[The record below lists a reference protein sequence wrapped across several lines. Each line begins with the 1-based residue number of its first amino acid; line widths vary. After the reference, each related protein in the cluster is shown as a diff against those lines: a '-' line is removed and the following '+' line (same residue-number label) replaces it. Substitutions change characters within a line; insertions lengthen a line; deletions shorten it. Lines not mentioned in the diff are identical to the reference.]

1 VRIEGMKFVPE
12 RLEVAAGDTITWTNR
27 DFVPHSV
34 TAAGAAIESGDL
46 AEGKSF
52 TLVAPRKGEIAY
64 ICRLHPM
71 MRAVVIV
78 K

>member
-1 VRIEGMKFVPE
+1 MKFVPE
-12 RLEVAAGDTITWTNR
+12 RVEVAVGDTVTWTNR

-34 TAAGAAIESGDL
+34 TAEGARIESGDL
-46 AEGKSF
+46 AEGRAF
-52 TLVAPRKGEIAY
+52 TLVARQKGEIAY

-71 MRAVVIV
+71 MRAVVTV

>member
-1 VRIEGMKFVPE
+1 MKFVPE
-12 RLEVAAGDTITWTNR
+12 RAEVAVGDTIAWTNR

-34 TAAGAAIESGDL
+34 TAQAAGIESGDL
-46 AEGKSF
+46 GEGASWS
-52 TLVAPRKGEIAY
+52 LVARQKGEIAY

-71 MRAVVIV
+71 MRGLLVV

>member
-1 VRIEGMKFVPE
+1 MKFLPE
-12 RLEVAAGDTITWTNR
+12 RVEVAVGDTVTWTNR

-34 TAAGAAIESGDL
+34 TAAAARIESGDL
-46 AEGKSF
+46 PEGKSF
-52 TLVAPRKGEIAY
+52 ALVARQKGEIAY